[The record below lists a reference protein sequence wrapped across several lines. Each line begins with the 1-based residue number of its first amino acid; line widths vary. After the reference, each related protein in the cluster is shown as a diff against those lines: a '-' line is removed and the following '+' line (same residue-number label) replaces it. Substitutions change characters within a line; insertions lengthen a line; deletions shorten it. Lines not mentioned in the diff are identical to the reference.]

1 LTFADLDDELFT
13 PSEGVL
19 IGVAHP
25 LDLGASVGRW
35 SDVLADYRILQPFA
49 QLGRQPHVLTDD
61 ESASLVLKRFADI
74 EMPAGRV
81 LGLTRRGW
89 RRGEPWGDGYEMHIE
104 RPLPDGRAVIA
115 NIRPGIAVGF
125 VSEAEDQCFGDIW
138 VSRDGEADYRPVP
151 EWSDPFG
158 TLDPVTASEILRDL
172 TEVTAQ

>member
-1 LTFADLDDELFT
+1 
-13 PSEGVL
+13 
-19 IGVAHP
+19 
-25 LDLGASVGRW
+25 
-35 SDVLADYRILQPFA
+35 VLADYRILQPFA